1 MIKRIAF
8 MLAAASAVVAQADV
22 TTTQVKALKANDT
35 VYLSGAVDTLIAG
48 FADQA
53 SVDAVAARVAAV
65 EAKTNTWNTVT
76 QKADAATTL
85 AGYGITDA
93 KIENGTITLGS
104 ATITPLT
111 SFTETDPTVPEWA
124 KALTKPSYGFNEI
137 TNTPTTIAGYGI
149 TDAKI
154 EDGVITLGAATIEPL
169 TAHQDISGKVDC
181 VTIADLPENYT
192 IQNLADKISAII
204 AALAPAE

>member
-22 TTTQVKALKANDT
+22 STTQVKALKANDT

-124 KALTKPSYGFNEI
+124 KAQTKPSYAFSEI
-137 TNTPTTIAGYGI
+137 TNTPTTLAGYGI

-154 EDGVITLGAATIEPL
+154 EDGTITLGASTITPL

-181 VTIADLPENYT
+181 VTIAALPENYT
-192 IQNLADKISAII
+192 IQNLADKITAII